1 MLQFGTKITQP
12 GDGLQK
18 ITIDRLYQG
27 ISQPKAILRDK
38 IEQLRTIKEVDE
50 KQYRQLKKYLPYFVC
65 GIFHPAIRRTEH
77 FAAIEYF
84 VLDLDHLVEAE
95 LDRDG
100 LMRLIATLPE
110 VVLAF
115 ISPSGD
121 GVKILLRLSEKC
133 TDAALFSVFY
143 KIFALQ
149 FAERHG
155 LTQVIDYRT
164 SDVTRACF
172 FSYDPDA
179 YFNPIATSIN
189 IEAYVKDLN
198 FDQAESDI
206 KAAQQFVD
214 EQQATIQKKETT
226 SLDEDILQ
234 QIKSKLNPN
243 ARTRKKKQYTESPQV
258 ERVIPILAEQLA
270 AYNIQLV
277 ETQKIS
283 YGKKIKLSANKMWA
297 EINVFYGKKGWSV
310 VKTTKSGSHPALAQ
324 LGAQAIEEILAS
336 YKTDEA

>member
-18 ITIDRLYQG
+18 ITIERLYQG
-27 ISQPKAILRDK
+27 ISKPKAILRDK
-38 IEQLRTIKEVDE
+38 IEQLRIIKEVDE

-95 LDRDG
+95 LDRQG
-100 LMRLIATLPE
+100 LMKIIGNLPE

-121 GVKILLRLSEKC
+121 GVKIMLRLSEKC
-133 TDAALFSVFY
+133 TDAALFSAFY
-143 KIFALQ
+143 KIFSHQ

-172 FSYDPDA
+172 ISYDAEA
-179 YFNPIATSIN
+179 YFNPEASVIN
-189 IEAYVKDLN
+189 LQSYVKGLN

-206 KAAQQFVD
+206 KAAQQFID
-214 EQQATIQKKETT
+214 QQQITQQKKDSI

-243 ARTRKKKQYTESPQV
+243 ARTRKEKQYTESPQV
-258 ERVIPILAEQLA
+258 EQVIPILADQLA
-270 AYNIQLV
+270 TYNIQLI

-283 YGKKIKLSANKMWA
+283 YGKKLKLSANKMWA

-310 VKTTKSGSHPALAQ
+310 VKTTKSGSHPELAELGALA
-324 LGAQAIEEILAS
+324 IKEILAS
-336 YKTDEA
+336 YNSNQE